1 MLGFASSPAVL
12 PDNYAVK
19 YINDAKNKEKPLLSY
34 DIAILNVHLPQLIRT
49 GYESVLG
56 ESTRV
61 RWNVLTSFLQ
71 NAEFFA
77 KAVRFLL
84 VHHDL
89 VNISNTLAQQFIAV
103 DMFFAF
109 KQLKEPLFDL
119 LITNGDPS
127 CS

>member
-1 MLGFASSPAVL
+1 MLGFAGSPAIL

-19 YINDAKNKEKPLLSY
+19 YINDAKNKEESLLPY
-34 DIAILNVHLPQLIRT
+34 DVSIFNVHLPQLIRT

-61 RWNVLTSFLQ
+61 RWIVTASFLQ

-77 KAVRFLL
+77 KTVRFLL
-84 VHHDL
+84 VNDDL
-89 VNISNTLAQQFIAV
+89 VNISNTLAQQFVAV

-119 LITNGDPS
+119 LIANGDS
-127 CS
+127 SFS